1 MNSAFPFF
9 IFFLLPVFCFGGVER
24 FLKPIQVHQ
33 NIHQT
38 NKQRNA
44 LIRHSFSH
52 RELGVSHQ
60 ESTSR
65 FVDSFAVQ
73 KMLSDAIKYRF
84 QVSGDVVAQLSTKW
98 QKVEATSEVIL
109 KIIDVSPDE
118 LASSSFVR
126 FSLWES
132 GKEMGVYSFPIRV
145 SQFKDVYFTARSIS
159 RGSQPKSSDF
169 KLQRVD
175 VLKHHANSVP
185 SSTNLSSYELDT
197 NLLSNTPL
205 KWNNL
210 TKANLIRKG
219 QVIDV
224 YASGKGIYVTMK
236 GLALEDGHLDS
247 LVKVRNLSS
256 DKEFHAK
263 VLSENSVKVSL

>member
-1 MNSAFPFF
+1 MNSAFPLFTL
-9 IFFLLPVFCFGGVER
+9 FLLPVLCFGGVER
-24 FLKPIQVHQ
+24 FLSPVQFNQSNVRITE
-33 NIHQT
+33 QT
-38 NKQRNA
+38 NA
-44 LIRHSFSH
+44 LLRDSFS
-52 RELGVSHQ
+52 LSKP
-60 ESTSR
+60 R
-65 FVDSFAVQ
+65 FVDRARVQKLIDSFTIQ

-84 QVSGDVVAQLSTKW
+84 QVSGDIIAQLSTEW
-98 QKVEATSEVIL
+98 QPVEVTSEVIL

-118 LASSSFVR
+118 LVSSSFIR

-132 GKEMGVYSFPIRV
+132 GKEMGVYSYPVRV

-175 VLKHHANSVP
+175 ILKHHANSVP

-197 NLLSNTPL
+197 NLLPNTPL

-210 TKANLIRKG
+210 AKANLIKKG

-263 VLSENSVKVSL
+263 VLSENSVKVPL

>member
-1 MNSAFPFF
+1 
-9 IFFLLPVFCFGGVER
+9 
-24 FLKPIQVHQ
+24 
-33 NIHQT
+33 
-38 NKQRNA
+38 
-44 LIRHSFSH
+44 
-52 RELGVSHQ
+52 
-60 ESTSR
+60 
-65 FVDSFAVQ
+65 
-73 KMLSDAIKYRF
+73 
-84 QVSGDVVAQLSTKW
+84 
-98 QKVEATSEVIL
+98 
-109 KIIDVSPDE
+109 
-118 LASSSFVR
+118 
-126 FSLWES
+126 
-132 GKEMGVYSFPIRV
+132 MGVYSFPIRV